1 MPDIRGLF
9 SVYTWEDGN
18 CDGVFTSKV
27 INNNATNNGSQYDRT
42 FTNIIFDASKGEK
55 KRNGTY
61 KNDVYGKS
69 DHLQTNNITFKYW
82 KRIA

>member
-9 SVYTWEDGN
+9 NVYTWGYGDCFGA
-18 CDGVFTSKV
+18 FTPKV
-27 INNNATNNGSQYDRT
+27 INNNATNSGSQYDRT
-42 FTNIIFDASKGEK
+42 FTNIIFDASKDEK

-69 DHLQTNNITFKYW
+69 DHLQTNNITIKYW